1 MSFINTAIRLN
12 EDILTSV
19 FLVPVIVQISTG
31 LAMQS
36 LGIYIQISCLLV
48 VLGLINWLVG

>member
-1 MSFINTAIRLN
+1 VSFINTAIRLN

-36 LGIYIQISCLLV
+36 LGIYFQISCFLV
-48 VLGLINWLVG
+48 VLGLINRLVG